1 MLTVLKHELI
11 HTYAMREK
19 ALGEESDGVRK
30 HNDQLV
36 RKNRRLYNAYRNV
49 VNQLEDVAPAG
60 LKLHIQ
66 DEASMQSDEASELE
80 TEQMHQLFQM
90 RQQLQLT
97 EQELSA
103 SQQRN
108 LNDAEEHRRTVASLG
123 QRIDMLGEELHQA
136 RLSHEQQIQPAR
148 VVLEQIQSDLVT
160 LLRAF
165 GPGHM
170 SEGILARLL
179 SQLDALRVNF
189 ERSGARGTAASP
201 VRSVRSGSRSASPSA
216 NAFAEARDRE
226 IDALRAEA
234 DALRAEVEAL
244 RGQLEER
251 DNFDTTSTR
260 ASPDAQISAAA
271 QQEIEA
277 LRERLAAAQNRRAS
291 LAPGARAAQQAAQ
304 EEVESLR
311 QKLLEAQMATKEV
324 EMRAQFATKEVEMRE
339 AQKAAEVEA
348 LRERLAA
355 AQNRRASLAPGARA
369 AQQAAQEEVESL
381 RKKLEES
388 QMATKE
394 VEQLRGSALRAS
406 ADTQASLQRANDMLQ
421 RELDTVRRQLGDRDR
436 ELDTVRRQLED
447 RDRELDRLRGQLDSQ
462 HRELDTLRKH
472 LEARSVAVRSTMTSV
487 SPPRTGMQDAGY
499 AGGGGRVGGAP
510 YSTSP
515 QKAASVWGH
524 PFSAEPHA
532 PEAMQHPMHA
542 PIPPEVTAPL
552 PNIPSCTARTDP
564 GRAAQ
569 ECISESDL
577 VVA

>member
-11 HTYAMREK
+11 HTYATREK

-30 HNDQLV
+30 HTDQWV

-60 LKLHIQ
+60 LQLHIQ

-251 DNFDTTSTR
+251 DNYDTTSTR

-271 QQEIEA
+271 QQEIDA
-277 LRERLAAAQNRRAS
+277 LCERLAAAQNRRAS

-304 EEVESLR
+304 EEVE
-311 QKLLEAQMATKEV
+311 
-324 EMRAQFATKEVEMRE
+324 
-339 AQKAAEVEA
+339 
-348 LRERLAA
+348 
-355 AQNRRASLAPGARA
+355 
-369 AQQAAQEEVESL
+369 
-381 RKKLEES
+381 
-388 QMATKE
+388 
-394 VEQLRGSALRAS
+394 
-406 ADTQASLQRANDMLQ
+406 
-421 RELDTVRRQLGDRDR
+421 
-436 ELDTVRRQLED
+436 
-447 RDRELDRLRGQLDSQ
+447 
-462 HRELDTLRKH
+462 
-472 LEARSVAVRSTMTSV
+472 
-487 SPPRTGMQDAGY
+487 
-499 AGGGGRVGGAP
+499 
-510 YSTSP
+510 
-515 QKAASVWGH
+515 
-524 PFSAEPHA
+524 
-532 PEAMQHPMHA
+532 
-542 PIPPEVTAPL
+542 
-552 PNIPSCTARTDP
+552 
-564 GRAAQ
+564 
-569 ECISESDL
+569 
-577 VVA
+577 

>member
-11 HTYAMREK
+11 HTYATREK

-234 DALRAEVEAL
+234 DAGSSRSGTTTTLRVPAHPQTHKFLPQHSRRLRLCASASLLRRIVGRRSPPARAL
-244 RGQLEER
+244 HSKRRKRRSSRYARSSKNRRWQRKRSSSSEGLR
-251 DNFDTTSTR
+251 CARARTR
-260 ASPDAQISAAA
+260 
-271 QQEIEA
+271 
-277 LRERLAAAQNRRAS
+277 RRAS
-291 LAPGARAAQQAAQ
+291 SARTTCCSVSSTPF
-304 EEVESLR
+304 EGNWRIE
-311 QKLLEAQMATKEV
+311 T
-324 EMRAQFATKEVEMRE
+324 
-339 AQKAAEVEA
+339 
-348 LRERLAA
+348 
-355 AQNRRASLAPGARA
+355 ASLTASVGNWTVNTASSTASVGNWTVNTASSTASVGNWTASTASSIRSASTWRPEA
-369 AQQAAQEEVESL
+369 SP
-381 RKKLEES
+381 
-388 QMATKE
+388 
-394 VEQLRGSALRAS
+394 SALR
-406 ADTQASLQRANDMLQ
+406 
-421 RELDTVRRQLGDRDR
+421 
-436 ELDTVRRQLED
+436 
-447 RDRELDRLRGQLDSQ
+447 
-462 HRELDTLRKH
+462 
-472 LEARSVAVRSTMTSV
+472 
-487 SPPRTGMQDAGY
+487 
-499 AGGGGRVGGAP
+499 
-510 YSTSP
+510 
-515 QKAASVWGH
+515 
-524 PFSAEPHA
+524 
-532 PEAMQHPMHA
+532 
-542 PIPPEVTAPL
+542 
-552 PNIPSCTARTDP
+552 
-564 GRAAQ
+564 
-569 ECISESDL
+569 
-577 VVA
+577 